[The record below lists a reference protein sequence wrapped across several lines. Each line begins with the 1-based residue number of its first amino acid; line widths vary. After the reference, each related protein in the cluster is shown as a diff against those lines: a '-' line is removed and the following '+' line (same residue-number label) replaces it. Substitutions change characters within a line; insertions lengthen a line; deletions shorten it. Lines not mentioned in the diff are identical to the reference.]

1 MNSARYLRSFPK
13 LDKLRF
19 WMSCK
24 LYKNPV
30 LLPAAF
36 LLLGGLGGAFAH
48 TVRADAT
55 DVQAA
60 TVVDAKAQA
69 TDAHIARQDQTLRA
83 LAIELSRLQARADRL
98 DTLGKQWVDEAGLE
112 HAGFDFGEDPGQG
125 GGDLDEQTGEALS
138 VSMIASDMQKMQQQY
153 DLLEKQLAILDH
165 WEETVEEIAPG
176 AAYASPG
183 GRYQT
188 SGFGGRYDPF
198 GRGKRFHAGID
209 LAARVGDPV
218 MAMAPG
224 KVVFAGWKGAYGK
237 LVEIQH
243 EDGYRTRYAHNSSIT
258 VRVGQR
264 VDTGV
269 VIAKAGSTGR
279 STGAHLHIEVLA
291 NGRQVNPR
299 PFLERGR
306 RLAIEQRKL
315 MSKLEKV
322 KREAAPTS

>member
-36 LLLGGLGGAFAH
+36 LLLGGLGGGSFAH
-48 TVRADAT
+48 TVQTDA
-55 DVQAA
+55 QASPA
-60 TVVDAKAQA
+60 VVVVDTGA
-69 TDAHIARQDQTLRA
+69 ARQAQQDQALQA

-98 DTLGKQWVDEAGLE
+98 DTLGKHWVDQAGLE
-112 HAGFDFGEDPGQG
+112 HAGFDFGEEPGQG
-125 GGDLDEQTGEALS
+125 GGELDDQDFERLS
-138 VSMIASDMQKMQQQY
+138 VSLIANDMRQMQAQY

-165 WEETVEEIAPG
+165 WEETVDDIAPG

-224 KVVFAGWKGAYGK
+224 TVVFAGWKGAYGK

-243 EDGYRTRYAHNSSIT
+243 EDGYRTRYAHNSS
-258 VRVGQR
+258 VQVQVGQA
-264 VDTGV
+264 VDTRT

-306 RLAIEQRKL
+306 RLAAEKRKL
-315 MSKLEKV
+315 MDKLAKI
-322 KREAAPTS
+322 KPDASRRMTRQ